1 MNLKKVPVG
10 NDDFKDL
17 ITGNYYYVDKT
28 SVIEELLDK
37 GSKVVLYPRPRRFGK
52 SLFISMLDNFF
63 DIDKRKENEHLFVG
77 LAIQKSE
84 YYKEFGAYP
93 VITLDF
99 KDLKQSTYESVYNQF
114 VFKIQEVYTKKEYL
128 MEILNEGELERYKN
142 IRDGKA
148 NEDEYKN
155 SIYQLSNWLERY
167 HHKKTIIL
175 VDEYDIPIQE
185 GYIKGFYTDVIDLI
199 RSVLSSS
206 LKGNDSL
213 KMGVMTGILRVS
225 KESIFS
231 DLNNPKIYDMM
242 SPAYNEAFGFTEKET
257 KELLEYCGLELT
269 NDVKNM
275 YDGYN
280 FSGTSIYNPW
290 SVLNYAEDH
299 ILQPYWMNSSGN
311 ELIKKL
317 LNNINNKNK
326 ITIEKLLKGESVS
339 FGYDNRM
346 TYMDFDETKDI
357 TKALNLLF
365 ASGYL
370 TFDKEYIHPVINR
383 RIQEFKIPNEEVRSD
398 LVKIVQSIMY
408 HQELSNFEDYQG
420 FVDDLIDGRKSK
432 MEMYL
437 CRLLESTSF
446 YDTKEN
452 FYHGYMISLFGVFL
466 TPEFIVKSNRE
477 AGLGRYDVMIER
489 DDRSFGCIFEFKVAD
504 KESEMENLASIAK
517 KQMKEKE
524 YYKELELDKVQ
535 NIKEYVV
542 VFCRKKCIVR

>member
-1 MNLKKVPVG
+1 MNLKRVPVG
-10 NDDFKDL
+10 IDNFKTL
-17 ITGNYYYVDKT
+17 IEENYYFVDKT
-28 SVIEELLDK
+28 KSIETLIEK
-37 GSKVVLYPRPRRFGK
+37 GAYVVLYPRPRRFGK

-63 DIDKRKENEHLFVG
+63 DIDKRKENEHLFDG

-175 VDEYDIPIQE
+175 VDEYDVPIQE
-185 GYIKGFYTDVIDLI
+185 GYIKGVYDQVIDLI

-213 KMGVMTGILRVS
+213 KMGVMTGVLRVS

-242 SPAYNEAFGFTEKET
+242 SPTYNEAFGFTEEET
-257 KELLEYCGLELT
+257 KELLEYYGLELT
-269 NDVKNM
+269 SNVKAM

-280 FSGTSIYNPW
+280 FMGASIYNPW
-290 SVLNYAEDH
+290 SILNYAEDH
-299 ILQPYWMNSSGN
+299 ILKSYWMNTSGN
-311 ELIKKL
+311 ELIIQL
-317 LNNINNKNK
+317 LNKTNEENKLE
-326 ITIEKLLKGESVS
+326 IEKLIQGESS
-339 FGYDNRM
+339 IFRYNEKL
-346 TYMDFDETKDI
+346 TYLDFEREQDLGTI
-357 TKALNLLF
+357 LNLMF

-370 TFDKEYIHPVINR
+370 TLDKIVKD
-383 RIQEFKIPNEEVRSD
+383 EFGDKTYVRIPNHEVKE
-398 LVKIVQSIMY
+398 LLLKIISYNYLDDSEKTLRCIDKFTDGFKEHRKDIMESSLNELLISISYM
-408 HQELSNFEDYQG
+408 
-420 FVDDLIDGRKSK
+420 
-432 MEMYL
+432 
-437 CRLLESTSF
+437 
-446 YDTKEN
+446 DTVEN
-452 FYHGYMISLFGVFL
+452 FYHGYMLGIFGAIL
-466 TPEFIVKSNRE
+466 NANYIVKSNRE
-477 AGLGRYDVMIER
+477 AGNGRFDVLVEKT
-489 DDRSFGCIFEFKVAD
+489 DRSTGVYFL
-504 KESEMENLASIAK
+504 NLK
-517 KQMKEKE
+517 
-524 YYKELELDKVQ
+524 
-535 NIKEYVV
+535 
-542 VFCRKKCIVR
+542 